1 MKSFFNFVP
10 LGRGIHGNKCQNSLE
25 VRQFTNQGVN
35 TAGYLESQD
44 SLF

>member
-1 MKSFFNFVP
+1 MKRVFNFHKP
-10 LGRGIHGNKCQNSLE
+10 GRGIHGNKCQNNLE